1 LHTLI
6 SKRAHEHHP
15 EGMHNMKT
23 QSNHKLITKVLI
35 IGLLIAIGSY
45 LFHPEVG
52 QFSVMWNGEPVATPW
67 LRFAALPTVL
77 VIMLITGVLM
87 ALLFLGVGVFLFMGA
102 VFLALLG
109 IFTLVPFFWPI
120 LLMMF
125 LLMAMLS
132 LLG

>member
-1 LHTLI
+1 
-6 SKRAHEHHP
+6 
-15 EGMHNMKT
+15 MKT
-23 QSNHKLITKVLI
+23 QGNHKLITKVLI
-35 IGLLIAIGSY
+35 VGLLIAIGSY

-52 QFSVMWNGEPVATPW
+52 QFSVMWNGEPIATPW

-77 VIMLITGVLM
+77 GIMLITGVLM
-87 ALLFLGVGVFLFMGA
+87 VLLFLGVGVFLFMGA

-125 LLMAMLS
+125 LLMAVLS
-132 LLG
+132 LLS